1 MSPVFADSFFYLALL
16 NPADAAHDA
25 AERLSLGLH
34 VPVVTTAWVLAEVAN
49 TMAAQRRSFLL
60 LYENLRNDRNVAIV
74 PPTEESF
81 GEGLAFYARHQDKDW
96 SLTDC
101 ISFLV
106 MRERRVTDALTG
118 DHHFE
123 QAGFRAMLK

>member
-1 MSPVFADSFFYLALL
+1 MNPLFADSFFYLALL
-16 NPADAAHDA
+16 NPADAAHEA
-25 AERLSLGLH
+25 AREISLGLH
-34 VPVVTTAWVLAEVAN
+34 VPVITTAWVLAEVAN

-60 LYENLRNDRNVAIV
+60 LYENLRNDKNVRGV

-81 GEGLAFYARHQDKDW
+81 TKGLAFYARHQDKEW

-106 MRERRVTDALTG
+106 MREYGATEALTG

-123 QAGFRAMLK
+123 QAGFRALLK